1 MSRQADRR
9 GEELGVRVSWLE
21 SDLDRVDEE
30 FTRTKEAV
38 THAKTNLNMALQ
50 GLEIRVKEHTNK
62 LESKLDQIVH
72 EHKAEMRE
80 LEDKTSTEVG
90 GNRKLMTGLL
100 VSMLLA
106 AVSFISVVITM
117 RGGG

>member
-9 GEELGVRVSWLE
+9 GHEVEVRVSWLE
-21 SDLDRVDEE
+21 EDMDRVDKHFEE
-30 FTRTKEAV
+30 TTGQIIHKA
-38 THAKTNLNMALQ
+38 TNLNTALK
-50 GLEIRVKEHTNK
+50 GL
-62 LESKLDQIVH
+62 SAQFDQFRA
-72 EHKAEMRE
+72 EHKAEMKELRE
-80 LEDKTSTEVG
+80 ETAEEIG

-106 AVSFISVVITM
+106 AVSFATVIITM